1 VGTFVA
7 VSDAVAVADAS
18 VNPTFIFV
26 SQLSVEAD
34 ADPISV
40 CLRFPSR
47 PGDPSRHP
55 VQFPLQ
61 SRDFEP
67 RLLDEVDQFLELRFK
82 LESML

>member
-7 VSDAVAVADAS
+7 VSVAVADAS

-40 CLRFPSR
+40 RLRFPSR
-47 PGDPSRHP
+47 PGDSSRHP
-55 VQFPLQ
+55 VQLSLQ

-67 RLLDEVDQFLELRFK
+67 RLLDEVGQILDLRFE
-82 LESML
+82 LGSML